1 MTCDQLA
8 NSFLLLPKE
17 ANRHGA
23 SCHLLWDT
31 YKFFDSPNFLHI
43 IEHKLKCWKLKEESN
58 STKIIS
64 SEMSFTGLNHVFFQ
78 HKVVSVLPVAEI
90 KKNMPVLSLGPE
102 LGCCNP
108 DILKDIPPKGGLA
121 VSRSCEA
128 LFYTVVNKILILLIC
143 LITFVQCEQIQMQAD
158 CL

>member
-1 MTCDQLA
+1 MVLLA
-8 NSFLLLPKE
+8 ICCGILTNFLTVP
-17 ANRHGA
+17 
-23 SCHLLWDT
+23 D
-31 YKFFDSPNFLHI
+31 FLHI

-64 SEMSFTGLNHVFFQ
+64 SEMSFTGLNRVFFQ
-78 HKVVSVLPVAEI
+78 HKVVSVLTVAEI

-143 LITFVQCEQIQMQAD
+143 LITFCSV
-158 CL
+158 